1 MVTIDN
7 EVNTLVAQ
15 KYSAV
20 IEMLMLI
27 RVENGHGRRRACIML
42 MTPAVAGYQNSSTS
56 AWSFSQRSENKSIEK
71 EHLL

>member
-27 RVENGHGRRRACIML
+27 RVENEYVLSMGTAEEGPVLCL
-42 MTPAVAGYQNSSTS
+42 
-56 AWSFSQRSENKSIEK
+56 
-71 EHLL
+71 